1 MDQPEGFV
9 EHGQESKVCKLTK
22 SLYGLKQTPKQWHEK
37 FDSCMIENGYRSNES
52 DKCIYSKLWN
62 NLHVII
68 SLYVD
73 DMLIFGSNMHVINE
87 TKKYA

>member
-1 MDQPEGFV
+1 
-9 EHGQESKVCKLTK
+9 
-22 SLYGLKQTPKQWHEK
+22 
-37 FDSCMIENGYRSNES
+37 MIKIGYKSNEC
-52 DKCIYSKLWN
+52 DKCIYSKSWN

-73 DMLIFGSNMHVINE
+73 DMLIFGPNMHVINE